1 MKRYDKYKE
10 SGISWIGEIPEH
22 WEEKKMR
29 ELIDFFSDKGY
40 PNETLLSVVRERGVI
55 IRDTES
61 KEENHNYIPN
71 DLSGYKRV
79 KQGDFVINKMKA
91 WQGSYAVSDYKGIV
105 SPAYYTCKLRVPN
118 KVFFSLAIRSKVYIP
133 LFTQYSKGIRV
144 DQWDLSSIG
153 LKEIPF
159 FLPPLSEQ
167 EAIVAYLEEKVAQM
181 DNLVAKQEALIAY
194 LRELKQAIIAKAVTR
209 GINPEVPLRPSGI
222 PWIGDIPE
230 HWEVKRLKSLLCKT
244 FSGEWGNEPTA
255 TNAYRCIRIADFDAN
270 LGSVFFRTE
279 PTFRS
284 YTRDDIQ
291 DKQVLNGDVLL
302 EKSGGGEKTPVGRAV
317 IWNTKDVNN
326 PCMCA
331 NFIQVLR
338 TKLEVLQPNF
348 LMLLLSTIHA
358 KDAVKLYIKQTIGIQ
373 NLTLKSYMI
382 QPIPLPPSSE
392 QEAIVTYINRKTE
405 EIDRLIAMTEQEI
418 ARVRELKQTVIADV
432 VTGRINVQ
440 PS

>member
-22 WEEKKMR
+22 WEVKKMR

-55 IRDTES
+55 IRNTES

-167 EAIVAYLEEKVAQM
+167 EAIVAYLEGKVAQM
-181 DNLVAKQEALIAY
+181 DNLVAKQEAQIAY
-194 LRELKQAIIAKAVTR
+194 LRELKQAIIAQAVTR

-230 HWEVKRLKSLLCKT
+230 HWEVKIGKRIYLAND
-244 FSGEWGNEPTA
+244 GGVWGNDPDGENDTIVLRSTEQAEDGMLKIINPA
-255 TNAYRCIRIADFDAN
+255 RRKLLADEQANNKLIAGDLIITKSSGSSSHIGKTSLIDKETEK
-270 LGSVFFRTE
+270 LGCCYS
-279 PTFRS
+279 
-284 YTRDDIQ
+284 
-291 DKQVLNGDVLL
+291 
-302 EKSGGGEKTPVGRAV
+302 
-317 IWNTKDVNN
+317 
-326 PCMCA
+326 
-331 NFIQVLR
+331 NFIQRIRIKGDSKFYWYIFNSQFVRGQFQNLA
-338 TKLEVLQPNF
+338 TTTTGLGNLSQALINH
-348 LMLLLSTIHA
+348 LLL
-358 KDAVKLYIKQTIGIQ
+358 
-373 NLTLKSYMI
+373 
-382 QPIPLPPSSE
+382 PLPPLEE
-392 QEAIVTYINRKTE
+392 QAAIVAYLDTKTEQINRLINKIE
-405 EIDRLIAMTEQEI
+405 ESIFRMK
-418 ARVRELKQTVIADV
+418 ELKQTLIADA